1 VALEDRGKITGT
13 FGLKM
18 TKNGYRLD
26 LASAPG
32 WLTGGLLATALIPA
46 LCNAADIVV
55 VGLFIGRAV
64 ITVDGGRPR
73 TLSAGQRS
81 PEGVKLIAADSQGA
95 DIEYEG
101 QRKRLLIGAGSKIG
115 GSSGSSAASGS
126 ITLAADA
133 GGHYQANGSINGN
146 TVRFLVDTGAT
157 SVAIS
162 STQARALGINYLN
175 GQRGYTETANGRA
188 LAYRVRFDTVSI
200 GGITLHQVDGIV
212 LEGDALK
219 IALLGMSF
227 LSRTDMKREG
237 QTLTLVKRF

>member
-1 VALEDRGKITGT
+1 M
-13 FGLKM
+13 KM
-18 TKNGYRLD
+18 TKNRNWLHRMR
-26 LASAPG
+26 APG
-32 WLTGGLLATALIPA
+32 WLAGGLLATALMPA
-46 LCNAADIVV
+46 LCNAADILV
-55 VGLFIGRAV
+55 VGLFSGRAV

-73 TLSAGQRS
+73 TLSAGQTS
-81 PEGVKLIAADSQGA
+81 PEGVKLVSAHSNGA
-95 DIEYEG
+95 DVEYQG
-101 QRKRLLIGAGSKIG
+101 QRKRLLIGTGSKIG
-115 GSSGSSAASGS
+115 GGSSGSNTTSGRV
-126 ITLAADA
+126 TLAADA
-133 GGHYQANGSINGN
+133 GGHHQADGTINGN
-146 TVRFLVDTGAT
+146 PVRFLVDTGAT

-162 STQARALGINYLN
+162 SIQARTMGINYLN

-200 GGITLHQVDGIV
+200 GGITLHQVDGVV